1 MKIVNT
7 NANLAWLG
15 VLQALIVGGE
25 CIAPRGQATYELPQV
40 MVSTRLSD
48 PVLTIPERALNYRFM
63 AAEARWIIEGQ
74 DEVKLISPYNSR
86 IAAFSDDG
94 QRFFGAYGPPY
105 RAQLPY
111 VIQKLI
117 EDPDS
122 RQAGLTLWRQNP
134 PATKDV
140 PCTVALF
147 FQLRG
152 GVLNVHVFMRSSDAW
167 LGLPYDLFNFSMLG
181 YHVLGFLN
189 QRHKGAGTG
198 VNVSPGSLFLTMAS
212 SHLYEQHREPAKTIL
227 AAYPNL
233 LTDARLHQHTE
244 VPLAKVRCEAR
255 LLDALTEIA
264 DGARAQR
271 WWLEP
276 RP

>member
-25 CIAPRGQATYELPQV
+25 RIAPRGQATYELPQV
-40 MVSTRLSD
+40 TVSTRLSD
-48 PVLTIPERALNYRFM
+48 PVLTIPERGLNYRFM

-74 DEVKLISPYNSR
+74 DEVKLISPYNSK

-105 RAQLPY
+105 RTQLPY

-152 GVLNVHVFMRSSDAW
+152 GVLNIHVFMRSSDAW

-198 VNVSPGSLFLTMAS
+198 VNLFPGSLFLTMAS
-212 SHLYEQHREPAKTIL
+212 SHLYEQHRESAKTIL
-227 AAYPNL
+227 AAYPD
-233 LTDARLHQHTE
+233 LTDARLRQHAE